1 VTLPFPEDAA
11 KARLARYSTCFKAS
25 GEALLP
31 EDAAKARLARYR
43 ALFAAMAKTSDTVAE
58 TATSGALTPVEAL
71 AVIRRHVKR
80 LRFDLTALDE
90 EGPVQS

>member
-1 VTLPFPEDAA
+1 
-11 KARLARYSTCFKAS
+11 
-25 GEALLP
+25 
-31 EDAAKARLARYR
+31 
-43 ALFAAMAKTSDTVAE
+43 MAKTSDTVAE